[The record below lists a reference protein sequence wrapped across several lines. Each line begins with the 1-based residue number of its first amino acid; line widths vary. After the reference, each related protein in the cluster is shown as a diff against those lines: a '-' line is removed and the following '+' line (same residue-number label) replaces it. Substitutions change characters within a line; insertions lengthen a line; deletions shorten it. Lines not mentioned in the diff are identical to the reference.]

1 METETTNLANKPQ
14 NIQVKVVQIKPE
26 ETDLKKELLPDL
38 NIEESL
44 DDLVDGFESSM
55 SIDLG
60 KKMFEEL

>member
-1 METETTNLANKPQ
+1 MANKPQ

-60 KKMFEEL
+60 TKKFEEL